1 MLKIKTKKKL
11 VLFLYANSEKYE
23 KEIKKITLFIIATN
37 GKYLE
42 IKLTKGF

>member
-1 MLKIKTKKKL
+1 MYKIKTKKT
-11 VLFLYANSEKYE
+11 VLFPQANKEKSENK
-23 KEIKKITLFIIATN
+23 IKKITLFIIATN